1 MRTRKSAGTRISF
14 LACPF
19 LAKGQSGFS
28 SRYGRLRL
36 WLVKERRNIRKN
48 VCEEYTKG
56 IYEIKSCDQC
66 LVYSYHSKWTILAT
80 GVIAFTAHG
89 LLRRTTL
96 LFLIT
101 LITKTSLFGVC
112 IPCPV
117 FLEKYECNRIHHRIQ
132 RKWRLEFYQQLYS

>member
-56 IYEIKSCDQC
+56 IYEIKSCDEC

-80 GVIAFTAHG
+80 GVNRVHRAWSVEKNHPSFSNY
-89 LLRRTTL
+89 
-96 LFLIT
+96 FNYKDELI
-101 LITKTSLFGVC
+101 
-112 IPCPV
+112 
-117 FLEKYECNRIHHRIQ
+117 
-132 RKWRLEFYQQLYS
+132 WRVYSVSSVP